1 MGGLRQKKGG
11 SKHLLLYVSP
21 PTAEL
26 HPEAGRAAGRAPTQ
40 SASRSHHALSL
51 WSPRAALGRHSGGG
65 HLGWLRMLSHA
76 WRSPANTPGSGWV
89 ELGSSG

>member
-65 HLGWLRMLSHA
+65 HLGWLRHA
-76 WRSPANTPGSGWV
+76 EPRVAVSSQHTWLR
-89 ELGSSG
+89 LG